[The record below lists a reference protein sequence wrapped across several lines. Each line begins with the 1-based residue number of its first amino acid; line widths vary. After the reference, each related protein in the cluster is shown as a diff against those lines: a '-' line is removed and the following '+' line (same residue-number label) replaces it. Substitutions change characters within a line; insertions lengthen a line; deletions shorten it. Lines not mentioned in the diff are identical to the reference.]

1 MLIGKSIGGRYKIL
15 ELIGGGG
22 MSNVYLA
29 HDVILDRDVAIKV
42 LRYNFTDEDELH
54 RRFQREASSATS
66 LTHPNIVSIYDVGE
80 EADMHYLVM
89 EHVKGQTLKQY
100 IQQHAPVSPK
110 RAVTIMLQLTSAIA
124 HAHQNQIIHRD
135 IKPQN
140 ILMDEHGTVKI
151 TDFGIAMALSAT
163 SFTKTNSVLGT
174 VHYLSPEQA
183 RGGIATVKSDM
194 YALGI
199 VLYELLTGQLPFS
212 GESAVSIALKHLQAE
227 TPSVRK
233 IVPSIPQS
241 LENVVLKATAKDPKY
256 RYLSVE
262 AMRED
267 LETVLDDTRSNEP
280 KFVVPEDMDKT
291 KALPV
296 IRDFTPSPEDDEATR
311 VMEVEQKPTPKPV
324 EETPKKR
331 KRNKW
336 LITLGIL
343 GILMILFLTALIL
356 FPSLFKA
363 QQVEV
368 PDVTDISLEK
378 ALTEIQNAGL
388 TIGERKNQSS
398 DDIADGN
405 IITTTPS
412 AGKKVDKNTEI
423 DLVISNGKRQVTLND
438 YVARDVGQVQQLLEQ
453 QGFEVKVKRKYS
465 SKEVDEILSQK
476 PAAGKSVVPEE
487 TTVTLKVSKGI
498 ETFELTN
505 LLGYSKSQL
514 QDYAAQTGV
523 NIRITG
529 EEYAETFEKEQVLSQ
544 SPAAGTQLSA
554 GSDVTVVLSKGPAE
568 KTSKTLIRTIEIP
581 YDEATTEEPATEEES
596 DTEQEEPI
604 PQKIDIYI
612 QDKDHSI
619 EDVYQTFSIT
629 ETTTKRLKLVIEED
643 EEGIYRITRDGETIY
658 DETILYDDL

>member
-29 HDVILDRDVAIKV
+29 HDAILDRDVAIKI
-42 LRYNFTDEDELH
+42 LRYNFTNEDELH

-140 ILMDEHGTVKI
+140 ILMDEDGHVKI

-233 IVPSIPQS
+233 VVPSIPQS

-256 RYLSVE
+256 RYDSVE

-267 LETVLDDTRSNEP
+267 LETVLDDVRSNEA

-296 IRDFTPSPEDDEATR
+296 IRDFKPAPVDDEVTR
-311 VMEVEQKPTPKPV
+311 VMEVEQAPSPKAVDEP
-324 EETPKKR
+324 PKKKR
-331 KRNKW
+331 RNKW

-343 GILMILFLTALIL
+343 GIAMILFLATLIL
-356 FPSLFKA
+356 FPQLFKP

-388 TIGERKNQSS
+388 TIGERKTQSS
-398 DDIADGN
+398 DTVADGN
-405 IITTTPS
+405 VLITTPP
-412 AGKKVDKNTEI
+412 AGKKVDKNTEV
-423 DLVISNGKRQVTLND
+423 DLVISNGKRHVTLND
-438 YVARDVGQVQQLLEQ
+438 YVSRNVEQVQQLLEQ
-453 QGFEVKVKRKYS
+453 QGFDVKVKRKYS
-465 SKEVDEILSQK
+465 TKEVDEILSQK
-476 PAAGKSVVPEE
+476 PTAGKSVVPED
-487 TTVTLKVSKGI
+487 TTITLTVSKGI
-498 ETFELTN
+498 ETFALTN
-505 LLGYSKSQL
+505 LLGYSKEQL
-514 QDYAAQTGV
+514 QAYAAETGI
-523 NIRITG
+523 NIRITD
-529 EEYAETFEKEQVLSQ
+529 EEHSETFEKGHVLSQ

-554 GSDVTVVLSKGPAE
+554 GSDVTIVISKGPAE

-581 YDEATTEEPATEEES
+581 YDETAIEEPVDDE
-596 DTEQEEPI
+596 EQETQQPERI

-612 QDKDHSI
+612 QDKEHTV